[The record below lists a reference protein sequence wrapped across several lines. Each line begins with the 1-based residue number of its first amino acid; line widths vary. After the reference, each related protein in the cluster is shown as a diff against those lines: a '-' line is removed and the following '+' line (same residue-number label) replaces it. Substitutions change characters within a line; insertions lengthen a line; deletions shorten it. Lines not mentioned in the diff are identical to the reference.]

1 MKNLFRIDVLH
12 PAGVAAVACAALLTL
27 AGCASTPPHSDAHMA
42 VAQAAV
48 EHANTPGTSQDAPME
63 LQLATSKLV
72 AARTALADKNYE
84 RADQLAEEV
93 QIDAKVAEL
102 HAQSARSRR
111 AAQESQAAAA
121 ALRDEISRNTT
132 R

>member
-1 MKNLFRIDVLH
+1 
-12 PAGVAAVACAALLTL
+12 
-27 AGCASTPPHSDAHMA
+27 
-42 VAQAAV
+42 
-48 EHANTPGTSQDAPME
+48 ME

-72 AARTALADKNYE
+72 PARTALADKNYE